1 MPLSSKTGSRY
12 MTRLLK
18 EIDNDDFDG
27 FVHRMFHDNCA
38 EREAMNLPLY
48 SFDEY
53 LTKNETFLIEKWDD
67 RHRYKPRS

>member
-1 MPLSSKTGSRY
+1 

-53 LTKNETFLIEKWDD
+53 LTKNETFLIEQW
-67 RHRYKPRS
+67 Y